1 LRKNILGILE
11 QMGNKNKVT
20 HLALLAM
27 VTFHFLFLSQ
37 LMREI
42 CQESQDGEVRQ
53 LSFFVN
59 NSRMQDSHT
68 FFLENNEKITVGF
81 KITNHDQQNF
91 RGWEEGCHQFD
102 RFQIRSQSQN
112 RMGERG
118 CKASFCVHYLGEDD
132 ELCQEQGEITLTY
145 NSNPA
150 MRMTLLFSIC
160 N

>member
-1 LRKNILGILE
+1 
-11 QMGNKNKVT
+11 MGNKNKVT

-91 RGWEEGCHQFD
+91 RGWEEGCHQFV
-102 RFQIRSQSQN
+102 S
-112 RMGERG
+112 
-118 CKASFCVHYLGEDD
+118 K
-132 ELCQEQGEITLTY
+132 T
-145 NSNPA
+145 
-150 MRMTLLFSIC
+150 
-160 N
+160 

>member
-1 LRKNILGILE
+1 
-11 QMGNKNKVT
+11 
-20 HLALLAM
+20 
-27 VTFHFLFLSQ
+27 
-37 LMREI
+37 MREI
-42 CQESQDGEVRQ
+42 CQESQDGQVRQ

-59 NSRMQDSHT
+59 HSRMQDSHN

-81 KITNHDQQNF
+81 KITNHAQQNF

-102 RFQIRSQSQN
+102 GFQIHSQSQN

-118 CKASFCVHYLGEDD
+118 CKASFCVQYLGEDD

-160 N
+160 K